1 MFSIFEREKEST
13 RRREAE
19 REGDRGS
26 NSREP
31 AVGLE
36 LTNHEMMT

>member
-1 MFSIFEREKEST
+1 MFSIFERE
-13 RRREAE
+13 RAHAGEAE